1 MPKIGVTDDFSFREV
16 VEKRKMQIQQN
27 NDNEVKTTML
37 DDHHTIEIEIFLFSF
52 FRRNILNK
60 YKKLISRSMLRERNE
75 MV

>member
-37 DDHHTIEIEIFLFSF
+37 DDHHTIEIEIFSLFLFSAEHF
-52 FRRNILNK
+52 K
-60 YKKLISRSMLRERNE
+60 
-75 MV
+75 